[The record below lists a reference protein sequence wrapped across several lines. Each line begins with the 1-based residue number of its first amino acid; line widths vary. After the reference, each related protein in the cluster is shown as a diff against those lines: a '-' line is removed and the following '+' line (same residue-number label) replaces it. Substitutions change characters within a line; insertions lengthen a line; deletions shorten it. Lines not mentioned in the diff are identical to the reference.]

1 MNSQFPYPGL
11 RPFDSTETDIF
22 FGREEQVDELL
33 EKLEETR
40 FLAIIGPS
48 GCGKSSLVRTGLFT
62 GLRACFLS
70 DACLHWK
77 IATMRPG
84 NRPFANLAEAL
95 LEPSILGETY
105 ASYTEHTEAF
115 ASLQAS
121 LNRGSFSLHEILQ
134 EFPLPNGQ
142 LLILVDQFE
151 ELFRFYQQGNV
162 NETAAF
168 VTLLL
173 NSSQYSHAPTQN
185 EGETRI
191 YVVITMRSDFI
202 GDCALFHGL
211 PEAINQGLYLTP
223 RLTHDQLR
231 EAIELPATV
240 FGGQIEPALIT
251 RLLNEVGNN
260 PDQLPLLQHLLMRM
274 WTLGAKKEGSITLTL
289 ENYEEIG
296 GLKNALSQHVDE
308 ALAELEPCQRKIAE
322 ILFRSLSGG
331 DNLHRDTRRP
341 VKLKSIAEI
350 AQESWQTVAAI
361 VEVFRKEGRSF
372 LMPQG
377 QALVAD
383 TVIDISHESLIR
395 QWQQLKKWTQKEA
408 EDAELY
414 QRLESSARRWK
425 KRQAALW
432 RTPELEFALNWRDK
446 TKPTMPWA
454 KRYGKEEGKHFEL
467 AIRFLA
473 ESEKEQQREQR
484 QKEVLLEEKE
494 RALQEEEAARR
505 RKLRQARRQMIGAVI
520 GFILAIGLTFWAFWE
535 REHAIQLENKA
546 ILAQKQAE
554 KLSINLLDSQITHAA
569 LLATR
574 AGDYANARK
583 VLNENSKLYQNI
595 PKYRLHARDLL
606 VWFNEL
612 MGGEPQQIYK
622 DKNIPLYTVAVS
634 PNGLLLAAAGKKG
647 TLLIFDIKSGE
658 VRYRLKGHKKS
669 IWTIVFHP
677 EGKWLASAGDDKRI
691 LFWSLKTGQKI
702 MEWEAPDEVNALAVS
717 PDGCYLASGG
727 KDKNVTL
734 WKITTG
740 KKWHIFRGHTDSIS
754 IGGIAFHPTKELLL
768 TGSFDDTARLWDI
781 KTKETLHILRGHTDD
796 IANVIFSPD
805 GETLGTSSDDKMIRL
820 WDVHSGKMLR
830 LLHGHHRKILGLR
843 FITASRLISAS
854 RDGTLRIWDSDSG
867 MTLRVL
873 QGHQG
878 PATYVVH
885 AGQIFSASFDG
896 TVMRWNADL
905 PFQQIIDLPSAAI
918 SSEIAPDGKS
928 VAVGFGDGALRLY
941 STSNGDL
948 LWEQK
953 DAHKQRIRHLTFNT
967 EGNLLAT
974 ASFDKTAKLWQVIK
988 EGNELREEQIFIGHT
1003 DQLYSVGFSPD
1014 SRILASSSYSGEIAL
1029 LTIETKE
1036 SRFYK
1041 AHEDIATSVIF
1052 DSSGTRLLSAGADG
1066 HVYLWDINN
1075 NPPTILQAF
1084 FEQDDNLAW
1093 ASFSPDEKRIAAVGR
1108 RHLIY
1113 IYTKEGQEYR
1123 LRGHKSTIYRAIF
1136 SHDGEQLATVC
1147 ADATVRF
1154 WDLNS
1159 GDILFSLRLPT
1170 SINDNNGYPTPLWD
1184 FDFHCTTDV
1193 CRIAVPLTRGKLL
1206 LYEMR
1211 I

>member
-22 FGREEQVDELL
+22 FGREEHVDELL

-48 GCGKSSLVRTGLFT
+48 GCGKSSLVRTGLFA

-70 DACLHWK
+70 DAYPHWK
-77 IATMRPG
+77 IAKMRPG

-95 LEPSILGETY
+95 LDHSILGEAY
-105 ASYTEHTEAF
+105 PSYTEHRETL

-121 LNRGSFSLHEILQ
+121 LNRGPFSLHEILQ
-134 EFPLPNGQ
+134 EFPLPAGQ

-173 NSSQYSHAPTQN
+173 ICSQYSRAPTQN

-202 GDCALFHGL
+202 GDCALFQGL

-223 RLTHDQLR
+223 RLNHDQLR
-231 EAIELPATV
+231 EAIELPASV

-274 WTLGAKKEGSITLTL
+274 WTLGIKKKEGSITLTL
-289 ENYEEIG
+289 KDYEEIG
-296 GLKNALSQHVDE
+296 GLKNALSIHADE
-308 ALAELEPCQRKIAE
+308 ALTELKPFQRKIAE

-331 DNLHRDTRRP
+331 DTRHSDTRRP
-341 VKLKSIAEI
+341 VKLESVAEI
-350 AQESWQTVAAI
+350 AQEPWQYVAAV

-414 QRLESSARRWK
+414 QRLESSACRWK
-425 KRQAALW
+425 KGQAALW
-432 RTPELEFALNWRDK
+432 RTPELELALAWREK
-446 TKPTMPWA
+446 TKPTIQWA
-454 KRYGKEEGKHFEL
+454 KRYGEYEGEHFYQ
-467 AIRFLA
+467 AMCFLA

-484 QKEVLLEEKE
+484 EK
-494 RALQEEEAARR
+494 EAAR
-505 RKLRQARRQMIGAVI
+505 LRELRHARQQVTWAVI
-520 GFILAIGLTFWAFWE
+520 GFILAIGLTFWALLE
-535 REHAIQLENKA
+535 REHAIQLEQKA
-546 ILAQKQAE
+546 TFAQKQAE
-554 KLSINLLDSQITHAA
+554 TLSINLLDSQITHAA

-574 AGDYANARK
+574 AGDYANAKK

-595 PKYRLHARDLL
+595 PKHRLHARDLL

-612 MGGEPQQIYK
+612 MGGEPQQVYK
-622 DKNIPLYTVAVS
+622 DNANTPLSSVAVS
-634 PNGLLLAAAGKKG
+634 PNGLMLAAAGKKG

-658 VRYRLKGHKKS
+658 VRHRLKGHQDS
-669 IWTIVFHP
+669 IRTIVFHP
-677 EGKWLASAGDDKRI
+677 QGEWLASAGDDKRI

-702 MEWEAPDEVNALAVS
+702 MEWQAPDEVNALAVS
-717 PDGCYLASGG
+717 PDGRYLASGG
-727 KDKNVTL
+727 DDKNVTL
-734 WKITTG
+734 WEIKTG
-740 KKWHIFRGHTDSIS
+740 QKGPIFKGHTESIS
-754 IGGIAFHPTKELLL
+754 IGGIAFHPTKELLA

-781 KTKETLHILRGHTDD
+781 KTKETLHVLRGHTDD

-805 GETLGTSSDDKMIRL
+805 GEQLGTCSDDKMIRL

-830 LLHGHHRKILGLR
+830 LLHGHHRKVLGLR
-843 FITASRLISAS
+843 FLTASRLVSAS
-854 RDGTLRIWDSDSG
+854 RDGTLRIWDIDSG
-867 MTLRVL
+867 ITLRVL

-878 PATYVVH
+878 PVTYVVH

-905 PFQQIIDLPSAAI
+905 PFQLIDLPSAAI

-953 DAHKQRIRHLTFNT
+953 NAHKQRIRHLVFNT

-974 ASFDKTAKLWQVIK
+974 ASFDKTAKLWQVK
-988 EGNELREEQIFIGHT
+988 EGNQLQEEYTFVGHT

-1014 SRILASSSYSGEIAL
+1014 SQILASSSYSGEIAL
-1029 LTIETKE
+1029 LTIKTKE

-1041 AHEDIATSVIF
+1041 AYDNIATSVVF

-1066 HVYLWDINN
+1066 HVTLWNIND

-1084 FEQDDNLAW
+1084 PEQEDNLAW
-1093 ASFSPDEKRIAAVGR
+1093 ASFSPDEKRIATVGR
-1108 RHLIY
+1108 RHLVY
-1113 IYTKEGQEYR
+1113 IYSKEGEEQR
-1123 LRGHKSTIYRAIF
+1123 LMGHKSTIYRAIF
-1136 SHDGEQLATVC
+1136 SPDGQQLATVC

-1154 WDLNS
+1154 WDLS
-1159 GDILFSLRLPT
+1159 TGDILFTLQLPT
-1170 SINDNNGYPTPLWD
+1170 FINDNNNGYPTPLWD
-1184 FDFHCTTDV
+1184 FDFHCTTSV

-1206 LYEMR
+1206 LYEMQ